1 MNGSWH
7 GWVSLAPAVVVA
19 FYWFI
24 ALAVFLVRSAIWG
37 VSHDR
42 ELEARG
48 KSILIG
54 NFLKSTSAS
63 SCYRCGGCCWP
74 AGSRPTGS
82 P

>member
-48 KSILIG
+48 
-54 NFLKSTSAS
+54 
-63 SCYRCGGCCWP
+63 
-74 AGSRPTGS
+74 
-82 P
+82 